1 MKKERILAFILS
13 LALVL
18 GLAACGGDGKSGTTD
33 GVSGTAAEK
42 LSQEPSQRVS
52 AAAEETKGAG
62 QGSSDELVVAMTKD
76 ENTLTPFTYVT
87 GTPGFDVMRFLYDS
101 LFTIDANNEAV
112 PWMVEDEYTVNE
124 DFTEFTVT
132 LKDGQKWHDGEPVT
146 AEDVKFTFDYVRTQS
161 TGRWIT
167 IASAVKEIAVSGNEI
182 TFTLAEPNPS
192 FIRDGLADMRIIA
205 KHKYDGVEDGTT
217 VDNMG
222 SGPYRLA
229 EYVTGEYYT
238 LEAVD
243 DYFRGTATVKII
255 RMPIVTDSSVTQQML
270 LSGEIAAF
278 TGTITPEVVDTF
290 EAAEDV
296 ELLQSEG
303 FASTLLLFNC
313 ERAPFDNAKFRTALS
328 QAINLDELVKQVYL
342 GMAEKGT
349 AGHVKEG
356 LAEYVA
362 GLDYVYDVDGANALL
377 DELGYTERDGD
388 GMRLAL
394 DGAEMDLEF
403 LVYSGST
410 LRIRMAEIISMQFE
424 KIGVRATVTS
434 LDADTVDA
442 MVWPGFDVASGRDFD
457 LSMWGW
463 SAPVVQKSGVI
474 ITMCDSDPTLG
485 GDNLGGYVNPDFDAL
500 AAEYLASSDTEFR
513 RETNEKLQRMAAADT
528 PFVTLLFSDNISAV
542 NTSAYDGWVA
552 AAGTCAFNV
561 FSFLPQQ

>member
-1 MKKERILAFILS
+1 MKKERTLAFILS
-13 LALVL
+13 LALAL

-33 GVSGTAAEK
+33 GVSGTAVEK
-42 LSQEPSQRVS
+42 LSQEPSQKVS

-62 QGSSDELVVAMTKD
+62 EGSSDELVVAMTKY

-132 LKDGQKWHDGEPVT
+132 LKDGQRWHDGEPVT

-243 DYFRGTATVKII
+243 DYFRGTPTVKTI

-328 QAINLDELVKQVYL
+328 QAINLDELVEQVYL

-542 NTSAYDGWVA
+542 NTSAYDGWVT

>member
-1 MKKERILAFILS
+1 MKKDKIVAVLLS

-18 GLAACGGDGKSGTTD
+18 GLAACGGNGKADTSGGAED
-33 GVSGTAAEK
+33 AAETAADAGSAEAK
-42 LSQEPSQRVS
+42 GTEPASQAGEQGRV
-52 AAAEETKGAG
+52 EELT
-62 QGSSDELVVAMTKD
+62 VAMTKD

-101 LFTIDANNEAV
+101 LFTVDADNEAV
-112 PWMVEDEYTVNE
+112 PWMVEDDYTVNE
-124 DFTEFTVT
+124 DHTVFTMT
-132 LKDGQKWHDGEPVT
+132 LKEGQKWHDGEPVT
-146 AEDVKFTFDYVRTQS
+146 AEDVKFTFDYVKTQS
-161 TGRWIT
+161 AGRWIT
-167 IASAVKEIAVSGNEI
+167 IASAVKDVAVSGNEI

-205 KHKYDGVEDGTT
+205 KHLYEGETDGAAVE
-217 VDNMG
+217 NMG

-243 DYFRGTATVKII
+243 DYFRGTPTVKTI

-278 TGTITPEVVDTF
+278 TGTVTPEVAATF
-290 EAAEDV
+290 EAEKDI
-296 ELLQSEG
+296 ELIRSEG

-313 ERAPFDNAKFRTALS
+313 ERAPFDNAKFRKALS
-328 QAINLDELVKQVYL
+328 MAVDLDELVEQVYL
-342 GMAEKGT
+342 GMAAKGT

-362 GLDYVYDVDGANALL
+362 GLDYVHDIDGANALL
-377 DELGYTERDGD
+377 DEIGYTERDGD

-394 DGAEMDLEF
+394 DGSEMDLEF
-403 LVYSGST
+403 LVYSGNT
-410 LRIRMAEIISMQFE
+410 LRIRMAEILAMQFE

-442 MVWPGFDVASGRDFD
+442 MVWPDFDVASGRNFD

-463 SAPVVQKSGVI
+463 SAPTVQKSGVI
-474 ITMCDSDPTLG
+474 ITMCHSDPAVG
-485 GDNLGGYVNPDFDAL
+485 ADNLGGYVNPDFDAL
-500 AAEYLASSDTEFR
+500 ADGYLASADLDFR
-513 RETNEKLQRMAAADT
+513 KEANEKLQKLAAEDT
-528 PFVTLLFSDNISAV
+528 PFVTLLFPDNLSAV
-542 NTSAYDGWVA
+542 NTSAYGGWVT
-552 AAGTCAFNV
+552 AAGTGAFNI
-561 FSFLPQQ
+561 FSFLPQE